1 LHKRLRLAPVY
12 DIIGQGSEGQVL
24 EPSTTYYTVRRGKVG
39 QFEELWMYCKETFG
53 IVKQRLVLFVPRLI
67 MTGLFMA
74 LVFII
79 VGSAFLGILQGKGVL
94 GMPLAVIMIGLMT
107 LVGNLVVESGQ
118 IGLFS
123 KAALGH
129 SIGMRDFG
137 EGIGKFIGRV
147 FAGGIL
153 FILLFLIIGMLAF
166 ILFVIPVLNIV
177 AVVGMVVAM
186 LVVSVFLSAWK
197 AALAFKD
204 LDVAEAFRDSYRF
217 AREFFWPMA
226 LVVFVRGLFDGSNN
240 NKGGEGDG
248 GSLSVGGINI
258 NINLPG
264 INIPGVDTGTIL
276 GIGSAAALLAV
287 IHIAAAA
294 AIIST
299 VMTVYIDQ
307 LVFVIYARRE
317 NISQEIF

>member
-1 LHKRLRLAPVY
+1 M
-12 DIIGQGSEGQVL
+12 S
-24 EPSTTYYTVRRGKVG
+24 

-74 LVFII
+74 LVFIM
-79 VGSAFLGILQGKGVL
+79 VGSAFLGILQGRGVL
-94 GMPLAVIMIGLMT
+94 GMPLAVVMLGLVT

-123 KAALGH
+123 RAALGY
-129 SIGMRDFG
+129 SIGMKDFG
-137 EGIGKFIGRV
+137 EGIGKYTGRV

-153 FILLFLIIGMLAF
+153 FILLFLIIALSTL
-166 ILFVIPVLNIV
+166 ILFVIPVLDIV
-177 AVVGMVVAM
+177 AAIGMVVVM
-186 LVVSVFLSAWK
+186 LLVSVFLSAWK

-204 LDVAEAFRDSYRF
+204 LDVMEAFRDSYRF

-248 GSLSVGGINI
+248 GSLSVGGINL

-264 INIPGVDTGTIL
+264 INIPGVDAGTML
-276 GIGSAAALLAV
+276 EIGSVAALLAV
-287 IHIAAAA
+287 IPIAAAA

-299 VMTVYIDQ
+299 VLTVYIDQ
-307 LVFVIYARRE
+307 MVFVIYARRE
-317 NISQEIF
+317 NISQDAC

>member
-1 LHKRLRLAPVY
+1 M
-12 DIIGQGSEGQVL
+12 S
-24 EPSTTYYTVRRGKVG
+24 

-53 IVKQRLVLFVPRLI
+53 IVKKRLVLFVPRLL

-74 LVFII
+74 LVFIM
-79 VGSAFLGILQGKGVL
+79 VGSAFLGILQGRGVL
-94 GMPLAVIMIGLMT
+94 GMPLAVLMLGLVA
-107 LVGNLVVESGQ
+107 LVGNLIVESGQ

-123 KAALGH
+123 KAALGY

-137 EGIGKFIGRV
+137 EGIGKYTGRV

-153 FILLFLIIGMLAF
+153 FILLFLLIGLSTL

-177 AVVGMVVAM
+177 AAIGIVVAM
-186 LVVSVFLSAWK
+186 LLVSVFLSAWK

-204 LDVAEAFRDSYRF
+204 LDVVEAFRDSYRF

-240 NKGGEGDG
+240 NKGGESGRG
-248 GSLSVGGINI
+248 GLNIGGINL

-264 INIPGVDTGTIL
+264 ISIPGMDTGSIL
-276 GIGSAAALLAV
+276 GIGSAVALLAV
-287 IHIAAAA
+287 IPLAAAA
-294 AIIST
+294 ALIST

-307 LVFVIYARRE
+307 LIFVIYARRE